1 MKKQR
6 QSIINSNLHPHE
18 IMRVLGKRC
27 SLLLICGMLFCGI
40 GTGCGAAQESKINR
54 EENAKEEMQD
64 MENAGSGITG
74 MIVVGSR
81 EEQEA
86 ADQTVQELFKAL
98 EAGDEK
104 AIRELFSPYARENA
118 ADLDEKIR
126 ELIAYYPGANGGYT
140 GNSVSTESKR
150 GKQYLHVLDIT
161 LTVTNDGQEYQINIC
176 LQMKNDFE
184 PSKKGVHSIEI
195 IREEEK
201 SENFKWKEKEDAPG
215 VYVAE

>member
-1 MKKQR
+1 MKRQR
-6 QSIINSNLHPHE
+6 QLTINGSRHLHG

-27 SLLLICGMLFCGI
+27 GLLLICGMLSCGI
-40 GTGCGAAQESKINR
+40 GTGCSAAQESKVNGK
-54 EENAKEEMQD
+54 EKAEEEMQD

-86 ADQTVQELFKAL
+86 ADRTAQELFKAL
-98 EAGDEK
+98 EAGDEV

-118 ADLDEKIR
+118 ADLDGKIR

-150 GKQYLHVLDIT
+150 GNQFLHVLDIT
-161 LTVTNDGQEYQINIC
+161 LTVTNDGQEYQIDIC
-176 LQMKNDFE
+176 LQMRNDFE
-184 PSKKGVHSIEI
+184 PSKEGVHLIEI

-201 SENFKWKEKEDAPG
+201 PEGFKWKEKEDAPG